1 MGVIMVARASWGK
14 VEGWRSV
21 TSIVTEWGAI
31 AAVLVLAIYLN
42 SALAYVIAVV
52 LLGALQHRLAA
63 LGHEAAHGTLFRFR
77 FWNDVT
83 ADAFCFFPI
92 LGTVHNYRRWHL
104 AHHASPNDP
113 DRDPDI
119 LNLGPLL
126 MRDRFPMSRRLM
138 VRLVF
143 WRWISAPA
151 SLIRYGIEYMKLNT
165 FGVGKG
171 LGSTFLYQRWY
182 SPRIAS
188 VARVAFY
195 VALGLVL
202 AAISPRIALLVV
214 ALWVVPL
221 ATTFP
226 YFLMLRDTFQHTNAD
241 AGRYTNTRVF
251 RVHPI
256 VRWAVFPYGQD
267 LHLPHHAS
275 PSVPHYRLEAL
286 HHHLL
291 ESRAGYGPAAVE
303 CRGVLWNR
311 TGEPTISDV
320 LTQGH

>member
-1 MGVIMVARASWGK
+1 MSDKARWGQ

-21 TSIVTEWGAI
+21 ASLATEWGAI
-31 AAVLVLAIYLN
+31 ACVIVLAIYLD
-42 SALAYVIAVV
+42 ATPAYVVAVV
-52 LLGALQHRLAA
+52 LMGALQHRLAA
-63 LGHEAAHGTLFRFR
+63 LGHEAAHGTLFQNR
-77 FWNDVT
+77 FWNDVM
-83 ADAFCFFPI
+83 ADAFCFFPV
-92 LGTVHNYRRWHL
+92 LGTVYHYRRWHL

-119 LNLGPLL
+119 LNLGPWL
-126 MRDRFPMSRRLM
+126 MRDSFPMSRGQM
-138 VRLVF
+138 VWLVF
-143 WRWISAPA
+143 WRWMSAPV
-151 SLIRYGIEYMKLNT
+151 SFIRYGIEYMKLNT
-165 FGVGKG
+165 FGRGKG
-171 LGSTFLYQRWY
+171 LGPSLHHQRWY
-182 SPRIAS
+182 PPTAAAG
-188 VARVAFY
+188 ARVAFY
-195 VALGLVL
+195 AALGLVL
-202 AAISPRIALLVV
+202 SALNPRISLLLIG
-214 ALWVVPL
+214 LWVVPL
-221 ATTFP
+221 VTTFP

-256 VRWAVFPYGQD
+256 VGWAVFPYGQD

-291 ESRAGYGPAAVE
+291 ASRSAYGPAAVE